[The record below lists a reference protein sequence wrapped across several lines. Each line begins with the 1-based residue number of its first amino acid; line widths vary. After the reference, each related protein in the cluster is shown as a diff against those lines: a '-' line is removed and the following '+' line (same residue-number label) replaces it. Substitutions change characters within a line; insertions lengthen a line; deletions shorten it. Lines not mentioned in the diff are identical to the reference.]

1 MKLTNS
7 LSIFTNAWLSFIK
20 CSLFLFYNSLNV
32 TFKTQ
37 FHIKKLFFTS
47 RFAQFPHVLSFDFI
61 QAVKRNSVHIEYQ
74 QEKKTGSKITVKRG
88 FCSRPSS
95 AVCP

>member
-1 MKLTNS
+1 MSPLSLIFHKVFIIFVLQFTQCHIQNS
-7 LSIFTNAWLSFIK
+7 VS
-20 CSLFLFYNSLNV
+20 
-32 TFKTQ
+32 
-37 FHIKKLFFTS
+37 HKKLFFTS